1 MSTRVQHLVLIAA
14 AALLGCSNAESNSGG
29 GPGGG
34 MPPLP
39 VEVASAI
46 RDTVVDAIFVTG
58 GIEAVQSIE
67 LRPEVDGRIVDILV
81 REGSEVRAGTPLFKI
96 DDAETLAQV
105 ARLEAERDLAR
116 QALERTRRLIEQ
128 NASSEADLEQAESNY
143 RVAQAQLELQQLR
156 LERTLV
162 RAPFNGLV
170 GERFVSLGD
179 YVTSSTRLVTL
190 QTVDPQRAV
199 FRVPERYANKL
210 EVGQRVTFSVAALPD
225 TQFTGVV
232 EFVDPVV
239 QLPARTITVKAR
251 VPNPRRDLK
260 AGMFLEA
267 RLATDIRPEAI
278 VIPEDAVLPLQG
290 STFVWVVS
298 DENTATR
305 RQVQLGVRIP
315 GFVEVLDGVEVGENV
330 VVGGLERLS
339 EGAPVAP
346 TMVERQPG

>member
-1 MSTRVQHLVLIAA
+1 MSVRIQHLVLIVSTG
-14 AALLGCSNAESNSGG
+14 LFGCSNAESTNAG

-34 MPPLP
+34 MPPMP

-46 RDTVVDAIFVTG
+46 RHTVVDAIFVTG
-58 GIEAVQSIE
+58 GIEAEQSIE
-67 LRPEVDGRIVDILV
+67 LRPEVDGRVVDILV
-81 REGSEVRAGTPLFKI
+81 REGSEVSAGTPLFKI
-96 DDAETLAQV
+96 DDAEIRAQV

-128 NASSEADLEQAESNY
+128 NASSEADLEQAESSF
-143 RVAQAQLELQQLR
+143 RVAEAQLELQQLR
-156 LERTLV
+156 LERTVV
-162 RAPFNGLV
+162 RAPFSGLV

-190 QTVDPQRAV
+190 QTVDPQRAS
-199 FRVPERYANKL
+199 FQVPERYANKL
-210 EVGQRVTFSVAALPD
+210 ELGQRVTFAVAALPD

-239 QLPARTITVKAR
+239 QLPSRTITVKAR
-251 VPNPRRDLK
+251 VPNPRRQLK

-267 RLATDIRPEAI
+267 RLATEVRPDAI

-290 STFVWVVS
+290 ATFVWIVTE
-298 DENTATR
+298 ENTAR
-305 RQVQLGVRIP
+305 RREVELGVRVP
-315 GFVEVLDGVEVGENV
+315 GFVEVLEGVEAGENV

-339 EGAPVAP
+339 DGAPVAP
-346 TMVERQPG
+346 STVERDPG